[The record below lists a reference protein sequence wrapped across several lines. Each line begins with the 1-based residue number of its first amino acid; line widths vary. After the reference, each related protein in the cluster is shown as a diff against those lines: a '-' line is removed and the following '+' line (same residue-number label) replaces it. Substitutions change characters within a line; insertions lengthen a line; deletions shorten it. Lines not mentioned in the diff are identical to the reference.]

1 VEAFLASPSQTRKE
15 ELVDRLLASTEYP
28 VRMRECWDT
37 FLMGRVKRN
46 GQEDKRRQN
55 NWWNFLELSFRSDR
69 PWNETV
75 RAFLIENN
83 RPAASSIAE
92 IFRAAEQHGF
102 WVSRRNSSQMILD
115 QILAEAA
122 E

>member
-1 VEAFLASPSQTRKE
+1 
-15 ELVDRLLASTEYP
+15 
-28 VRMRECWDT
+28 
-37 FLMGRVKRN
+37 
-46 GQEDKRRQN
+46 
-55 NWWNFLELSFRSDR
+55 
-69 PWNETV
+69 V